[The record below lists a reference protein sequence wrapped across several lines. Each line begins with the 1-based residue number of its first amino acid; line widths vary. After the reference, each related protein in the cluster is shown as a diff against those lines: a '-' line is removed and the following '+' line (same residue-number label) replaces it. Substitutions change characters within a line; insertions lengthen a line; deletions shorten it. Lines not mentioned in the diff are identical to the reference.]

1 MGACVSSS
9 SQPVADVQA
18 KERSDEIDSQIK
30 ADHERLKKECKI
42 LLLGECSF
50 GRRSTPCAVHARV
63 VPLSCVRD

>member
-42 LLLGECSF
+42 LLLGAW
-50 GRRSTPCAVHARV
+50 RP
-63 VPLSCVRD
+63 PLLRPV